1 MTDVA
6 KTYETRKRTNTEHDS
21 YNNAKATFK
30 QSSCRYS
37 MWLMMISRTHPPAK
51 QRKSAST
58 AAGLTVSVSAGL
70 HHELQAQHL
79 QVHLAALGP
88 DARLLHCLRHCH
100 AEDVPVGSSPV
111 PSSVPHCVCK
121 ILSKFCKLLINF
133 WIKRN
138 S

>member
-1 MTDVA
+1 
-6 KTYETRKRTNTEHDS
+6 
-21 YNNAKATFK
+21 
-30 QSSCRYS
+30 

-88 DARLLHCLRHCH
+88 DARLLHRLRHCH
-100 AEDVPVGSSPV
+100 AEDVPVGPLICTSL
-111 PSSVPHCVCK
+111 CLQNTFK
-121 ILSKFCKLLINF
+121 ILQTAYQLLD
-133 WIKRN
+133 KKK
-138 S
+138 